1 MGEEKRTEIP
11 QTQEE
16 QDIQEW
22 ENPDDRRRLTEDVIL
37 DMLDHKQY
45 KELKEELENNMY
57 PVDLADI
64 LEEFDQ
70 KHLVMVFRLLAKEE
84 AAETFTYMNSD
95 MRELL
100 INALTDSELEE
111 VMEEMYLD
119 DTVDVLEEMP
129 ANVVDRLLLATDEET
144 RAQINQLLQYPE
156 DSAGSVM
163 NVDYI
168 ALRKEMTV
176 AESILKIRQVGIN
189 KETIYTCFVTD
200 AQRRLEGVVTIKD
213 LLMNPYD
220 MKIQDIMDENVI
232 KAVTTEDQEE
242 VVDLFNKYDLMCLP
256 VVDHEDRLVGIVTV
270 DDVVDVMEEEATED
284 IEKMAAM
291 LPSDKPYLKTG
302 ILELARNR
310 IVWLTVLMLSSMITG
325 SILTHYE
332 TAFAALPLLV
342 SFVPMLTGTGGNA
355 GSQSST
361 TVIRAMTIGDVEPKD
376 ILKIVWKE
384 IRVAVV
390 VGIILA
396 SLNFIRLMV
405 QYPGETM
412 VCITVVVSLV
422 VTIILAKTIGCTL
435 PILAQILHLDPA
447 IMAAPLIST
456 IVDACSLIVYF
467 QIACRLL
474 AI

>member
-1 MGEEKRTEIP
+1 
-11 QTQEE
+11 
-16 QDIQEW
+16 
-22 ENPDDRRRLTEDVIL
+22 
-37 DMLDHKQY
+37 
-45 KELKEELENNMY
+45 
-57 PVDLADI
+57 
-64 LEEFDQ
+64 
-70 KHLVMVFRLLAKEE
+70 
-84 AAETFTYMNSD
+84 
-95 MRELL
+95 
-100 INALTDSELEE
+100 
-111 VMEEMYLD
+111 
-119 DTVDVLEEMP
+119 
-129 ANVVDRLLLATDEET
+129 
-144 RAQINQLLQYPE
+144 
-156 DSAGSVM
+156 
-163 NVDYI
+163 
-168 ALRKEMTV
+168 
-176 AESILKIRQVGIN
+176 
-189 KETIYTCFVTD
+189 
-200 AQRRLEGVVTIKD
+200 
-213 LLMNPYD
+213 MNPYD

-332 TAFAALPLLV
+332 IAFAALPLLV